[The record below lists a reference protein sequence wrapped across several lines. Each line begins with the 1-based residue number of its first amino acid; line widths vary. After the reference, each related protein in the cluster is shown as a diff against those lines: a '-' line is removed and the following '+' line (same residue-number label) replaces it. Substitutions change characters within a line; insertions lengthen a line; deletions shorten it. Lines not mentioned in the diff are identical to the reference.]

1 MKTIEQKKPLLQ
13 RTLFGVKRATLEA
26 KITSYFKFSQ
36 DVATFIKYLVVV
48 MVRNS
53 LVVSDFSFLCQEL
66 VCEVFLTA
74 EPSDV
79 LREYCAYFKD
89 YFKKAE
95 IGIRSFIACLTTKRN
110 TIV

>member
-53 LVVSDFSFLCQEL
+53 LVVSDFSFAKNWFVRC
-66 VCEVFLTA
+66 F
-74 EPSDV
+74 
-79 LREYCAYFKD
+79 
-89 YFKKAE
+89 
-95 IGIRSFIACLTTKRN
+95 
-110 TIV
+110 